1 MSVAHITDLLWR
13 SHTFGQAVFDLAR
26 ATRLS
31 PRIAPFPVPPRE
43 AFEPVA
49 IDRWFEATAEYFG
62 TEIEATE
69 TTYADVENAL
79 AKCAPCLLRIPVDD
93 GFGVLAILESNASRL
108 LVLRPGNV
116 RRSISTRLVA
126 EQLRAGASAKVDGV
140 LSQWTSSLP
149 VSQKRREKALRSLQ
163 REVVGDHPIGGLWV
177 LRPPPGSD
185 FGLQLRHSG
194 DIGRVV
200 AFLVVHAL
208 VILFGLLG
216 WSSLFEA
223 ATNGKLESSALGR
236 WVLLT
241 LSVSVLEIARSW
253 IVGRMNVS
261 IGALL
266 KRRVLS
272 GALRLD
278 TDVVR
283 LRGSGGLLALI
294 NESEVLENAGI
305 GALLSILSAC
315 ISLVTAASILYRGAG
330 GLYHVA
336 LLVVWAI
343 VIAVAMAFLTKRSR
357 SWTNFRV
364 EMTNKLVERMVGNRT
379 RMVQEQPIGRH
390 SAEDA
395 ELELYLEQSRRMDAL
410 SRTLQGL
417 PSRGWLALGFA
428 ALIPALW
435 AGTSSPTLLLL
446 SVGGMF
452 TAQGAFSEIAGAI
465 SSLVNMHIAWNNAGD
480 LFRAAARVDPYGL
493 PSASVTEIR
502 AEDNDGGAILEARGV
517 SFRYA
522 ASGEAVLDRCSL
534 RVSKGERVL
543 LEGPSGGGKS
553 TLAALLAGL
562 RDPTAGLVLH
572 HGIDRATLG
581 TSTWRKKI
589 ASVPQFH
596 ENHILSSSLLF
607 NLLLGRRWP
616 ATKDDRDLA
625 EKVCKSLGLGPLI
638 ERMPAGLEQVVGETG
653 WQLSHGER
661 TRIFLARAL
670 LQDAELLL
678 VDESFGALDPHSLR
692 VAMDATLQQA
702 PSLVVI
708 AHP

>member
-1 MSVAHITDLLWR
+1 
-13 SHTFGQAVFDLAR
+13 
-26 ATRLS
+26 
-31 PRIAPFPVPPRE
+31 
-43 AFEPVA
+43 
-49 IDRWFEATAEYFG
+49 
-62 TEIEATE
+62 
-69 TTYADVENAL
+69 
-79 AKCAPCLLRIPVDD
+79 
-93 GFGVLAILESNASRL
+93 
-108 LVLRPGNV
+108 
-116 RRSISTRLVA
+116 
-126 EQLRAGASAKVDGV
+126 
-140 LSQWTSSLP
+140 
-149 VSQKRREKALRSLQ
+149 
-163 REVVGDHPIGGLWV
+163 
-177 LRPPPGSD
+177 
-185 FGLQLRHSG
+185 
-194 DIGRVV
+194 
-200 AFLVVHAL
+200 
-208 VILFGLLG
+208 
-216 WSSLFEA
+216 
-223 ATNGKLESSALGR
+223 
-236 WVLLT
+236 
-241 LSVSVLEIARSW
+241 
-253 IVGRMNVS
+253 
-261 IGALL
+261 
-266 KRRVLS
+266 
-272 GALRLD
+272 
-278 TDVVR
+278 
-283 LRGSGGLLALI
+283 
-294 NESEVLENAGI
+294 
-305 GALLSILSAC
+305 
-315 ISLVTAASILYRGAG
+315 
-330 GLYHVA
+330 
-336 LLVVWAI
+336 
-343 VIAVAMAFLTKRSR
+343 
-357 SWTNFRV
+357 
-364 EMTNKLVERMVGNRT
+364 
-379 RMVQEQPIGRH
+379 
-390 SAEDA
+390 
-395 ELELYLEQSRRMDAL
+395 
-410 SRTLQGL
+410 
-417 PSRGWLALGFA
+417 
-428 ALIPALW
+428 
-435 AGTSSPTLLLL
+435 
-446 SVGGMF
+446 MF

-670 LQDAELLL
+670 L
-678 VDESFGALDPHSLR
+678 
-692 VAMDATLQQA
+692 
-702 PSLVVI
+702 VI